1 MPKDSNSDSS
11 CSGAGLFVVDI
22 LRPHRILRISREQ
35 SVRIAL
41 CTLSRG
47 IDSGARGTMP
57 ASFKICLFVLSGIVA
72 AVLATHAHGQSVPP
86 AEKIVV
92 SYPSKSITNFPIL
105 ETARQKG
112 FFQREG
118 LHVSLVYIR
127 GGLDIQ
133 TLLTNDADFAMG
145 STTAVTAFVAGA
157 PLRIVLSYNAHV
169 DQGLY
174 AQAKYRRIA
183 DLKGQPIGSLNP
195 GGLVDTMVRRILIKN
210 GVQPERDVNL
220 LAMGGTPERF
230 AALRAGAI
238 AATMLSSPFN
248 FLADKEGFSKLATTR
263 DYVDVPG
270 TAVVVNAEKVKK
282 QPNTV
287 KRFIRASLRSMNYIR
302 DNRADTT
309 QLLAR
314 EFSMDQET
322 AALAYKQLLDLLSP
336 DGRNRVS
343 GYQLLV
349 DFARAAQKI
358 DRPINAAQLID
369 ETLLDEVMREGG
381 ISK

>member
-1 MPKDSNSDSS
+1 M
-11 CSGAGLFVVDI
+11 
-22 LRPHRILRISREQ
+22 
-35 SVRIAL
+35 
-41 CTLSRG
+41 
-47 IDSGARGTMP
+47 
-57 ASFKICLFVLSGIVA
+57 
-72 AVLATHAHGQSVPP
+72 
-86 AEKIVV
+86 
-92 SYPSKSITNFPIL
+92 
-105 ETARQKG
+105 
-112 FFQREG
+112 
-118 LHVSLVYIR
+118 
-127 GGLDIQ
+127 
-133 TLLTNDADFAMG
+133 
-145 STTAVTAFVAGA
+145 
-157 PLRIVLSYNAHV
+157 SYNAHV

-210 GVQPERDVNL
+210 GLQPERDVNL

-270 TAVVVNAEKVKK
+270 TAVVVSAEKIKK
-282 QPNTV
+282 QPNTL
-287 KRFIRASLRSMNYIR
+287 KRFMRASLRAMKYIR

-309 QLLAR
+309 QLIAR
-314 EFSMDQET
+314 EFSMDQEI
-322 AALAYKQLLDLLSP
+322 ASLAYKQLLELLSP

-358 DRPINAAQLID
+358 DRPINAGQLID
-369 ETLLDEVMREGG
+369 ETLLDELMRRGRNIEVKQYQSSDFEKIVSAPSFESGFARFELAPVLR
-381 ISK
+381 

>member
-1 MPKDSNSDSS
+1 MPALFKI
-11 CSGAGLFVVDI
+11 GL
-22 LRPHRILRISREQ
+22 
-35 SVRIAL
+35 IAL
-41 CTLSRG
+41 NGL
-47 IDSGARGTMP
+47 
-57 ASFKICLFVLSGIVA
+57 VA
-72 AVLATHAHGQSVPP
+72 AVITATVHGQTVSAP
-86 AEKIVV
+86 EKIVV

-118 LHVSLVYIR
+118 IHVSLVYIR
-127 GGLDIQ
+127 GGLDIK
-133 TLLTNDADFAMG
+133 TLLTSDADFAMG

-157 PLRIVLSYNAHV
+157 PLRIILSYNAHV

-210 GVQPERDVNL
+210 GLQPERDVNL

-248 FLADKEGFSKLATTR
+248 FLADKEGFTKLATTR
-263 DYVDVPG
+263 EYVDVPG
-270 TAVVVNAEKVKK
+270 TAVVVHADKIKSR
-282 QPNTV
+282 PNTL
-287 KRFIRASLRSMNYIR
+287 KRFMGASLSAMKHIR
-302 DNRADTT
+302 ENRAETT
-309 QLLAR
+309 QLIAR
-314 EFSMDQET
+314 EFGMDQEV
-322 AALAYKQLLDLLSP
+322 AGLAYGQLLDLLSP

-349 DFARAAQKI
+349 DFARAGQKI
-358 DRPINAAQLID
+358 ERPINAAQLID
-369 ETLLDEVMREGG
+369 ESLLDELMREGAVAR
-381 ISK
+381 